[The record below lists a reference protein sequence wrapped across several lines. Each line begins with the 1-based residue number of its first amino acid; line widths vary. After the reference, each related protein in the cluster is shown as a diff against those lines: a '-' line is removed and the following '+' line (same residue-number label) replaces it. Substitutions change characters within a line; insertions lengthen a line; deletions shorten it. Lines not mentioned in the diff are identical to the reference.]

1 MAVKRVFLSHVPG
14 NPRSDYLRAV
24 LPLAED
30 CSEADAVAV
39 PLLAEET
46 AGALAAALAAGQ
58 PALLPYEALP
68 KRLSR
73 QAGESLSALVR
84 SGLILCPLTEL
95 PGWAGRG
102 ASCPVLLTL
111 ARLKELAARGIERV
125 FLANVPGATPLA
137 VTEARRR
144 YIHLTGGN
152 YPGIGQSYR
161 FGLVYAEK

>member
-46 AGALAAALAAGQ
+46 AGALAAALAAGK

-73 QAGESLSALVR
+73 QAGRACPPWSEAALSSA
-84 SGLILCPLTEL
+84 P
-95 PGWAGRG
+95 
-102 ASCPVLLTL
+102 
-111 ARLKELAARGIERV
+111 
-125 FLANVPGATPLA
+125 
-137 VTEARRR
+137 
-144 YIHLTGGN
+144 
-152 YPGIGQSYR
+152 
-161 FGLVYAEK
+161 